1 MLLATHVH
9 ALQRQL
15 LSQAPPILIKNVL
28 VVQLNFQGCAYSGAA
43 SLSSTRFTSMP
54 RFTSGRMVAKD
65 PPLASK

>member
-15 LSQAPPILIKNVL
+15 LSQAPPHLDQKCFGF
-28 VVQLNFQGCAYSGAA
+28 QLNFQGCAYSGAA